1 MSVCPVCGK
10 PIPRTKSF
18 CSNECEQQQIELK
31 KGKFEKNMP
40 QSIKILKEDVSKIL
54 PLEFL
59 DQWSKG
65 EGSSRRKYNIDKV
78 KQLLQSGISENQIAT
93 SLGLYFKRST
103 IEEYLR
109 VAHELME
116 LEKG

>member
-1 MSVCPVCGK
+1 
-10 PIPRTKSF
+10 
-18 CSNECEQQQIELK
+18 
-31 KGKFEKNMP
+31 MP
-40 QSIKILKEDVSKIL
+40 ETAKTLKEQS
-54 PLEFL
+54 LEFL

-116 LEKG
+116 LEKD